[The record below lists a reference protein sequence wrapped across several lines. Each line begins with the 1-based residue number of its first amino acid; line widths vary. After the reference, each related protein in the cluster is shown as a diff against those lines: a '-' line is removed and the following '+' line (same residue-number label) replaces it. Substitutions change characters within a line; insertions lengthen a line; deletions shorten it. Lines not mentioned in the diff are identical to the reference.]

1 MRLSPAYLFFK
12 DLITGLLITLR
23 TFFRKP
29 VTVRYPH
36 EKVQVFPSFRGRHA
50 MVVDPETGK
59 PRCVACLKCSVVCPS
74 RCIKIE
80 YEVDEKTGERR
91 LKEYILEALRCVYCG
106 YCEEVC
112 PVGAIVLTEWFEYS
126 GRCREDL
133 IFNLEKLVQ
142 NWKEHIAKWD
152 KEVYENKYWVLKGV
166 PLKLKPAPRRMGLA
180 VKIKGVKVDG

>member
-1 MRLSPAYLFFK
+1 M
-12 DLITGLLITLR
+12 
-23 TFFRKP
+23 
-29 VTVRYPH
+29 
-36 EKVQVFPSFRGRHA
+36 
-50 MVVDPETGK
+50 
-59 PRCVACLKCSVVCPS
+59 
-74 RCIKIE
+74 
-80 YEVDEKTGERR
+80 
-91 LKEYILEALRCVYCG
+91 KEYILEALRCVYCG

-126 GRCREDL
+126 GRRREDL

-180 VKIKGVKVDG
+180 VKIKGVKVHG